1 MVVEADA
8 LFGGAGF
15 GDEVEVVG
23 AEGVQ
28 SLMGVNIGVG
38 VRWVPAP
45 LAAILVQPERE
56 NVASWSPCPILP
68 ASPRMVASSGVKD
81 FLGVRSRRRGVARLC
96 CRRILHFEG
105 DAGADEAA

>member
-1 MVVEADA
+1 MRCLVAQA
-8 LFGGAGF
+8 LVMRSRSWAPRVF
-15 GDEVEVVG
+15 
-23 AEGVQ
+23 Q

-68 ASPRMVASSGVKD
+68 ASPRMVASSGVKEIS
-81 FLGVRSRRRGVARLC
+81 GSS
-96 CRRILHFEG
+96 
-105 DAGADEAA
+105 